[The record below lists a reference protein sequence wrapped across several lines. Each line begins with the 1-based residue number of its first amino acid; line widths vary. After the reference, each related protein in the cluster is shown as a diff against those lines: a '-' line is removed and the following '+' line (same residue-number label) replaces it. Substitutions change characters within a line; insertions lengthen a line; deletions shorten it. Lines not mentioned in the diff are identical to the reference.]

1 MEVYEPREDSALLVE
16 AVNELTIKDLKALDM
31 GCGSG
36 VILEALSKKTKNL
49 TGADIN
55 PFAVEQCKKKYKKI
69 KFIQS
74 NLFANIKDK
83 YDLITFNPPY
93 LPEEEKEDLETAL
106 MNNGGKQG
114 YELLIKFL
122 TQAKT
127 HLTKNGMIL
136 TVFSTLTKPDIVFSE
151 AKKLGYKH
159 EIIRTKKLF
168 FEELFVAKFTPD

>member
-1 MEVYEPREDSALLVE
+1 MEVYEPREDSLLLVE
-16 AVNELTIKDLKALDM
+16 AVNETVKKDIKALDM

-55 PFAVEQCKKKYKKI
+55 PFAIEQCKKKYKKAR
-69 KFIQS
+69 FIQS
-74 NLFANIKDK
+74 NLFDNIKEQ
-83 YDLITFNPPY
+83 YEVITFNPPY

-114 YELLIKFL
+114 YELLLKFL

-127 HLTKNGMIL
+127 HLAKKGMIL
-136 TVFSTLTKPDIVFSE
+136 TVFSTLTKPDVVFDE
-151 AKKLGYKH
+151 AKKQGYTH
-159 EIIRTKKLF
+159 EIIKSKKLF
-168 FEELFVAKFTPD
+168 FEELHCVKFTLK